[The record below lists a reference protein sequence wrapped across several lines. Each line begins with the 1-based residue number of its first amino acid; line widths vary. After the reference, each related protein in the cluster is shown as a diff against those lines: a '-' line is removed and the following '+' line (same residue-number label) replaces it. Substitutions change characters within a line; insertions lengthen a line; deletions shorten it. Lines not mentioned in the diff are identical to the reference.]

1 LGPASANTDIEM
13 RFEESE
19 AMEIR
24 SPGEGRLSLFFQ
36 R

>member
-1 LGPASANTDIEM
+1 LGSASADTDIEIE
-13 RFEESE
+13 FEEGE

-24 SPGEGRLSLFFQ
+24 SPGNGRLSLFFQ